1 MILAKNCSQVENVPK
16 MLRCINALLTFLWST
31 GCMNLIVAIALFT
44 IGSSMLLKAR
54 AMEKRRVLV
63 RIKR

>member
-1 MILAKNCSQVENVPK
+1 
-16 MLRCINALLTFLWST
+16 
-31 GCMNLIVAIALFT
+31 MNLIVAIALFT